1 MKKGLVGIS
10 LMCLFS
16 VGTFFANA
24 QVKNPSLTV
33 SKGVQQYANKS
44 AFDEKGKKS
53 HIQARSVEFPAIVIS
68 KGIVRPTSVETVGN
82 IESKGY
88 PTWAISKGVAR
99 QNQERIQEKSG
110 SQEYPEMKISKDEDQ
125 ISKR

>member
-1 MKKGLVGIS
+1 MKNAVKGVGF
-10 LMCLFS
+10 MCLLLA
-16 VGTFFANA
+16 GTFFVNA
-24 QVKNPSLTV
+24 QSTTSSFPV
-33 SKGVQQYANKS
+33 SKSVQRYANKD
-44 AFDEKGKKS
+44 AFNEEIQKS
-53 HIQARSVEFPAIVIS
+53 NIQAKSVEFPAIVIS